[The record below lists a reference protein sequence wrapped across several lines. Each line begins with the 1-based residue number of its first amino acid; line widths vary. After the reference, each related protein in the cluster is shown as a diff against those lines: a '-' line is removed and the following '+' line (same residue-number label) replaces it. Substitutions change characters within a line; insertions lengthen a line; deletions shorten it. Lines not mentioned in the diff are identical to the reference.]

1 MYFNRLLCTAFAHVV
16 VLSRYLQ
23 PGVPQVPL
31 LDDDTIAFGEEDNA
45 NKQFV

>member
-1 MYFNRLLCTAFAHVV
+1 MLRMAWPYIV
-16 VLSRYLQ
+16 VLLRYLQ